1 MEATMDEDVRFFAND
16 SDLPRLKPLRAEKG
30 WSIRRLAK
38 EAELS
43 PTTVHEIER
52 GTRRATDA
60 TINKLKDALDVERV
74 HLIFPPEQVRV
85 WKAQDKIENE
95 VIEQQLASMTDEE
108 IKMLLLDS
116 PLLGR
121 RVREMVRREQV
132 PEE

>member
-1 MEATMDEDVRFFAND
+1 MEAAVYSFRYVENQ
-16 SDLPRLKPLRAEKG
+16 SDLPRLKVLRAERG
-30 WSIRRLAK
+30 WSIRRLAD
-38 EAELS
+38 AANLS
-43 PTTVHEIER
+43 PTTVHEIEK
-52 GTRRATDA
+52 GTRRAHDGTV
-60 TINKLKDALDVERV
+60 NKLKDALGVERAE
-74 HLIFPPEQVRV
+74 LIFPPEQVRV

-95 VIEQQLASMTDEE
+95 IIEQQLASMTDEE

>member
-1 MEATMDEDVRFFAND
+1 MDEEVRFFANE
-16 SDLPRLKPLRAEKG
+16 SDLPRLKGLRAERG

-38 EAELS
+38 EAKLS

-52 GTRRATDA
+52 GTRRAHDA
-60 TINKLKDALDVERV
+60 TVNKLKDALEVERA
-74 HLIFPPEQVRV
+74 HLIFPPEQVHV
-85 WKAQDKIENE
+85 WKAQDRIENE
-95 VIEQQLASMTDEE
+95 IIEQQLASMTDEE

-121 RVREMVRREQV
+121 RVRAIVGREQD